1 MLNYEPLFVPQFKS
15 GGNDLNNLKSTL
27 SKNACIVISQ
37 VVAYDCSSG
46 VEDFKTVSQ
55 RFQC

>member
-27 SKNACIVISQ
+27 SKNAFIVS
-37 VVAYDCSSG
+37 Y
-46 VEDFKTVSQ
+46 KLYY
-55 RFQC
+55 